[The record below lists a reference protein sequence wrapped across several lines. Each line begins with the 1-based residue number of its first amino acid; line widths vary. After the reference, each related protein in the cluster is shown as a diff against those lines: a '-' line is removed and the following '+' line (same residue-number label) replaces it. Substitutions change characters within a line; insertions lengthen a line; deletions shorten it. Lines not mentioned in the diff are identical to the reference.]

1 MKRLIFVLSITIFTT
16 LYAGDME
23 CFKAKGKIFED
34 AQHLRKIAL
43 SMGWNVYKPV
53 SIVAGTLIKS
63 KTKLFPED
71 NVFVCLRPTK
81 LGEVEIRVQSDAK
94 DAGKAAWNVI
104 FGYKVTPQK

>member
-1 MKRLIFVLSITIFTT
+1 MKKMVFILLITAFMILH
-16 LYAGDME
+16 ADDME
-23 CFKAKGKIFED
+23 CFKAKGEIFED
-34 AQHLRKIAL
+34 AQHLRKISL

-63 KTKLFPED
+63 KTKLYPED
-71 NVFVCLRPTK
+71 NVYVCLRPTK

-104 FGYKVTPQK
+104 FGYKVDAQK